1 MQNPTR
7 RQYLKGLV
15 ALGDAAAGAAA
26 GLDGLSAEERTAT
39 RTRTGRTSTA
49 SSCRT
54 LKDIAT
60 WRPTSLSMQPATR
73 CQVDEDQSCFQRLR
87 SL

>member
-26 GLDGLSAEERTAT
+26 GLDGLSAEETT
-39 RTRTGRTSTA
+39 
-49 SSCRT
+49 
-54 LKDIAT
+54 
-60 WRPTSLSMQPATR
+60 ATR
-73 CQVDEDQSCFQRLR
+73 CQVDENQSCFQRLR